1 MRGDLVRKFTARG
14 LATGGPVLA
23 FLVVA
28 LTDATVWGLCLT
40 LVALA
45 ATVWERRVR
54 PGADN
59 LAETTLLTASVLVGY
74 ARQLDAGFDP
84 ALAGT
89 ALVLLGL
96 VLLAGP
102 LRQAGNLEIRVA
114 NLPVRTWVPQVA
126 ARGADIV
133 AAFLAV
139 LAVAALA
146 VLPTVLVLVA
156 SLLMGAAV
164 GVAALDLARRRLRP
178 GAGGSAVTRALRR
191 HQPEFVLHF
200 SAPPGSEYQVTM
212 WLPYLERIGRPFV
225 VMLREP
231 EFLNTVAA
239 ATNAP
244 VVYCPTL
251 RTMDEALVPSL
262 RVAFYVNHG
271 AKNSHCIRFTHL
283 THVQLHHGDSD
294 KAPSA
299 NPVSAIFDR
308 IFVAGEAAVDR
319 YARAGVDIPAEKFV
333 VVGRP
338 QVEAIEVRP
347 RPADGPA
354 NPTVLYTPTWTGH
367 HADADYCSLPVAETL
382 LRRLLDRGATVILR
396 AHPYTA
402 QNPASARQLGRLHD
416 LLTTDRASTGRQ
428 HLFAAAAGRLSLA
441 ESVNRADALVSDVS
455 GVVSDWLY
463 SGKPYAVT
471 DMGTDGDLFSERFP
485 LAATGYVLRRDMA
498 NVDEVLDRLLDSDPL
513 AEARWATRRRYLG
526 GFPADSYTEVF
537 LAAARR
543 ELDLTGW
550 TASAP
555 RTSTGAPSSPPPEV
569 HEGDDL
575 RAR

>member
-1 MRGDLVRKFTARG
+1 MRGELVLKLTARG
-14 LATGGPVLA
+14 LATGGAVLA

-28 LTDATVWGLCLT
+28 LTGATAWGLCLA
-40 LVALA
+40 VAALA

-59 LAETTLLTASVLVGY
+59 VAETTLIAAGVLVGY
-74 ARQLDAGFDP
+74 ARQLDAGFDA
-84 ALAGT
+84 ALAAT

-96 VLLAGP
+96 VLVTGP
-102 LRQAGNLEIRVA
+102 LRQAGNLEIRAA
-114 NLPVRTWVPQVA
+114 NLPVRAWVPRVA
-126 ARGADIV
+126 AGLGDAV
-133 AAFLAV
+133 AGLLAV
-139 LAVAALA
+139 LVLAALA
-146 VLPTVLVLVA
+146 SLPAAVALVA
-156 SLLMGAAV
+156 SLLVGAAAAAV
-164 GVAALDLARRRLRP
+164 ALDLARRRFQP
-178 GAGGSAVTRALRR
+178 APGGSAVTRALRR

-212 WLPYLERIGRPFV
+212 WLPYLQRLGRPFLV
-225 VMLREP
+225 LLREP
-231 EFLNTVAA
+231 EFLPAIAA
-239 ATNAP
+239 ATSAP
-244 VVYCPTL
+244 VVHCPTL
-251 RTMDEALVPSL
+251 QAMDEALVPSL

-271 AKNSHCIRFTHL
+271 AKNSHCIRFNQL

-308 IFVAGEAAVDR
+308 IFVAGEAAIDR

-338 QVEAIEVRP
+338 QVEAIEVLPHPTRGL
-347 RPADGPA
+347 AH
-354 NPTVLYTPTWTGH
+354 PTVLYTPTWTGH
-367 HADADYCSLPVAETL
+367 NADADYCSLPVAERL

-402 QNPASARQLGRLHD
+402 QHPTSARQLARLHD
-416 LLTTDRASTGRQ
+416 LLAADRSRTGRQ
-428 HLFAAAAGRLSLA
+428 HLFGAAAGRLTLA
-441 ESVNRADALVSDVS
+441 DSVNRADALVSDVS

-471 DMGTDGDLFSERFP
+471 DMGADGDRFVERFP
-485 LAATGYVLRRDMA
+485 LAATGYVLHRDLS
-498 NVDEVLDRLLDSDPL
+498 DLDDVLVRLLDTDPL

-526 GFPADSYTEVF
+526 DFPAEEYAEAF

-543 ELDLTGW
+543 ELDPGW
-550 TASAP
+550 TAPAP
-555 RTSTGAPSSPPPEV
+555 RAATAAPLSP
-569 HEGDDL
+569 
-575 RAR
+575 AT